1 MGCRIYKESSE
12 AEAKRPEAHVLGTVH
27 LLWLNVGVAG
37 SVWSKTLVAS
47 SAERSACTSPA
58 ALPPLSPARPLT
70 LQTGGSS

>member
-1 MGCRIYKESSE
+1 M
-12 AEAKRPEAHVLGTVH
+12 LGTVH
-27 LLWLNVGVAG
+27 VLWLSVGVAR

-58 ALPPLSPARPLT
+58 VLPPLSPARPLT